1 MHLPDSEHRLEFP
14 GLPGVYGWICVDN
27 EPLEVYDATDHESRT
42 VAYVESKDDVKF
54 TVHFLDTRTK
64 APEDSFVVLVDV
76 DGTEANG
83 TVFGVAGDVWD
94 GDLNDSFSG
103 FDSHNASPDIKIR
116 PFLFRKLVTT
126 DQAQK
131 ACNDRDFINNLGTV
145 QLKICRIKKIPN
157 ALLGFTLEVPEGR
170 VVDERKKKARLTHQ
184 VAFGENAFQQWERR
198 YDYDHIDKRKSP
210 FSSLCFRYRSK
221 VLLQVEGHAPD
232 PEADKKAEGERE
244 RHSPSPTLSADTDNS
259 LPPQVARRQLADK
272 RAELEMLELEK
283 RIAKVK
289 REILVLEDDV
299 GEEVEE
305 PKRKRVKVEEGVK
318 NESEASGDGK
328 GKEKEKAK
336 GGKKV
341 TVIDLD

>member
-1 MHLPDSEHRLEFP
+1 MPP
-14 GLPGVYGWICVDN
+14 
-27 EPLEVYDATDHESRT
+27 A
-42 VAYVESKDDVKF
+42 
-54 TVHFLDTRTK
+54 
-64 APEDSFVVLVDV
+64 VL
-76 DGTEANG
+76 
-83 TVFGVAGDVWD
+83 
-94 GDLNDSFSG
+94 S
-103 FDSHNASPDIKIR
+103 ASS
-116 PFLFRKLVTT
+116 
-126 DQAQK
+126 A
-131 ACNDRDFINNLGTV
+131 
-145 QLKICRIKKIPN
+145 
-157 ALLGFTLEVPEGR
+157 
-170 VVDERKKKARLTHQ
+170 
-184 VAFGENAFQQWERR
+184 
-198 YDYDHIDKRKSP
+198 
-210 FSSLCFRYRSK
+210 
-221 VLLQVEGHAPD
+221 D